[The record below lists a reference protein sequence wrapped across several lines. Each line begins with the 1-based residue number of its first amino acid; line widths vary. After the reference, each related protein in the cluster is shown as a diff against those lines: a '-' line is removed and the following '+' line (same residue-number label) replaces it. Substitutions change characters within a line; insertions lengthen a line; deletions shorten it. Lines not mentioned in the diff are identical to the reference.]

1 MKLYRKEAQMK
12 ILIILP
18 LEEYAIKK
26 IEVLAKGRCEI
37 VYKSVETVAAED
49 VFDADAVLGN
59 LPPKLLPYAKK
70 LKWLQSSMAGTDAYL
85 GGVLPEGV
93 KLTNVTGAFGLA
105 ISEHMVAT
113 VFTLY
118 KKLHLYR
125 DNQNKSLWLDRGE
138 VKQIEGSTVLTVGLG
153 DIGGNFAKK
162 MKALGAY
169 TIGVRRK
176 DTSKPDYIDQLIL
189 QDKLDEVLPKA
200 DIVALALPNTA
211 ETKGLFNRE
220 RIYNMKTGA
229 TLINVGRGNAVDT
242 EALCDALEDGK
253 LYAASLDVTD
263 PEPLPCD
270 HRLWKIENALITPH
284 ISGFFHLRK
293 TYENIV
299 EIFIENLSRFLDGKD
314 LVNIIDMTT
323 GYVKK

>member
-1 MKLYRKEAQMK
+1 MK
-12 ILIILP
+12 IVILLP

-26 IEVLAKGRCEI
+26 IEELTKDRCEI
-37 VYKSVETVAAED
+37 IYKSVETVATED
-49 VFDADAVLGN
+49 IFDADAILGN
-59 LPPKLLPYAKK
+59 LPPKLLKDAKK

-125 DNQNKSLWLDRGE
+125 DNQNRSQWLDRGT

-176 DTSKPDYIDQLIL
+176 DISKPDYIDELVL
-189 QDKLDEVLPKA
+189 QNDLDKVLPRA

-220 RIYNMKTGA
+220 RIYNMKDGA

-253 LYAASLDVTD
+253 LYSASLDVTD
-263 PEPLPCD
+263 PEPLPSD
-270 HRLWKIENALITPH
+270 HRMWKIENALITPH

-299 EIFIENLSRFLDGKD
+299 DIFIENLSRFLDGKE
-314 LVNIIDMTT
+314 LENIIDMDT
-323 GYVKK
+323 GYRKK

>member
-1 MKLYRKEAQMK
+1 MVMSG
-12 ILIILP
+12 P
-18 LEEYAIKK
+18 
-26 IEVLAKGRCEI
+26 
-37 VYKSVETVAAED
+37 
-49 VFDADAVLGN
+49 DAT
-59 LPPKLLPYAKK
+59 
-70 LKWLQSSMAGTDAYL
+70 AGSAPN
-85 GGVLPEGV
+85 PEGV
-93 KLTNVTGAFGLA
+93 ILTNVTGAFGLA
-105 ISEHMVAT
+105 ISEHMVAN

-125 DNQNKSLWLDRGE
+125 DNQNKSLWLDRGQ
-138 VKQIEGSTVLTVGLG
+138 VKQIEGAVVLTVGLG

-176 DTSKPDYIDQLIL
+176 DTSKPEYIDELIL
-189 QDKLDEVLPKA
+189 QEDLDNVLPKA
-200 DIVALALPNTA
+200 DIVALALPNTS

-220 RIYNMKTGA
+220 RIYSMKDGA

-253 LYAASLDVTD
+253 LYAAALDVTD
-263 PEPLPCD
+263 PEPLPAE
-270 HRLWKIENALITPH
+270 HRMWKIENALITPH

-299 EIFIENLSRFLDGKD
+299 SIFIENFNRFLNNEP
-314 LVNIIDMTT
+314 LENIIDMTT
-323 GYVKK
+323 GYRKK

>member
-1 MKLYRKEAQMK
+1 MKTV
-12 ILIILP
+12 ILLP
-18 LEEYAIKK
+18 LEEYAINK
-26 IEVLAKGRCEI
+26 INEITKDKCEVL
-37 VYKSVETVAAED
+37 YKSVETVTSED
-49 VFDADAVLGN
+49 ISDADAVLGN
-59 LPPKLLPYAKK
+59 LPPKLLKDAKK
-70 LKWLQSSMAGTDAYL
+70 LKWLQSSMAGTDVYL

-113 VFTLY
+113 VFSLY

-125 DNQNKSLWLDRGE
+125 DNQNNSQWLDRGQ
-138 VKQIEGSTVLTVGLG
+138 VKQIEGSVVLTVGLG

-176 DTSKPDYIDQLIL
+176 DKSKPDYIDELVL
-189 QDKLDEVLPKA
+189 QDELDNVLNRA

-220 RIYNMKTGA
+220 RIYGMKDGA

-253 LYAASLDVTD
+253 LYAAALDVTD
-263 PEPLPCD
+263 PEPLPSD
-270 HRLWKIENALITPH
+270 HRMWKIENALITPH

-299 EIFIENLSRFLDGKD
+299 DIFIENLSRFIEGKE
-314 LVNIIDMTT
+314 LENIIDMTT
-323 GYVKK
+323 GYKKK

>member
-1 MKLYRKEAQMK
+1 MK
-12 ILIILP
+12 IVILLP

-26 IEVLAKGRCEI
+26 INELTSDKCEV
-37 VYKSVETVAAED
+37 VYSSVDTVTAED
-49 VFDADAVLGN
+49 ICDADAVLGN
-59 LPPKLLPYAKK
+59 LPPRLLKEAKK

-125 DNQNKSLWLDRGE
+125 DNQNKSQWLDRGE

-176 DTSKPDYIDQLIL
+176 DTSKPDYIDELVL
-189 QDKLDEVLPKA
+189 QEDLDKVLPRA
-200 DIVALALPNTA
+200 DIVAMALPNTA

-220 RIYNMKTGA
+220 RIYSMKDGA

-263 PEPLPCD
+263 PEPLPSD
-270 HRLWKIENALITPH
+270 HRMWKIENALITPH

-299 EIFIENLSRFLDGKD
+299 DIFIENLTRFLDGKE
-314 LVNIIDMTT
+314 LENIIDMNS
-323 GYVKK
+323 GYRKK

>member
-1 MKLYRKEAQMK
+1 MK
-12 ILIILP
+12 IVILLP

-26 IEVLAKGRCEI
+26 IEELTKDRCEV
-37 VYKSVETVAAED
+37 VYKTVETVEAED
-49 VFDADAVLGN
+49 ISDADAVLGN
-59 LPPKLLPYAKK
+59 LPPKLLKDAKK

-85 GGVLPEGV
+85 GGVLPDGV

-125 DNQNKSLWLDRGE
+125 DNQNKSQWLDRGT
-138 VKQIEGSTVLTVGLG
+138 VKQIEGATVLTVGLG

-176 DTSKPDYIDQLIL
+176 DTSKPEYIDELVL
-189 QDKLDEVLPKA
+189 QDELDKVLPRA

-211 ETKGLFNRE
+211 ETKGLFSRE
-220 RIYNMKTGA
+220 RIYNMKDGA

-263 PEPLPCD
+263 PEPLPAD

-299 EIFIENLSRFLDGKD
+299 DIFIDNLGRFLDGKE
-314 LVNIIDMTT
+314 LENIIDMTT
-323 GYVKK
+323 GYRKK

>member
-1 MKLYRKEAQMK
+1 MKAV
-12 ILIILP
+12 ILLP
-18 LEEYAIKK
+18 LEEDSIKK
-26 IEVLAKGRCEI
+26 IEEI
-37 VYKSVETVAAED
+37 AEGKCDIIYRTVDTVSAED
-49 VFDADAVLGN
+49 VCDADAVLGN
-59 LPPKLLPYAKK
+59 LPPKLLKDTK
-70 LKWLQSSMAGTDAYL
+70 NLKWLQSSMAGTDAYL

-93 KLTNVTGAFGLA
+93 ILTNVTGAFGLA
-105 ISEHMVAT
+105 ISEHMVAN

-125 DNQNKSLWLDRGE
+125 DNQNKSLWLDRGQ
-138 VKQIEGSTVLTVGLG
+138 VKQIEGAVVLTVGLG

-176 DTSKPDYIDQLIL
+176 DTSKPEYIDELIL
-189 QDKLDEVLPKA
+189 QEDLDNVLPKA
-200 DIVALALPNTA
+200 DIVALALPNTS

-220 RIYNMKTGA
+220 RIYSMKDGA

-253 LYAASLDVTD
+253 LYAAALDVTD
-263 PEPLPCD
+263 PEPLPAE
-270 HRLWKIENALITPH
+270 HRMWKIENALITPH

-299 EIFIENLSRFLDGKD
+299 SIFIENFNRFLNNEP
-314 LVNIIDMTT
+314 LENIIDMTT
-323 GYVKK
+323 GYRKK

>member
-1 MKLYRKEAQMK
+1 MK
-12 ILIILP
+12 IVILLP

-26 IEVLAKGRCEI
+26 IEELTKDRCEI
-37 VYKSVETVAAED
+37 IYKSVETVATED
-49 VFDADAVLGN
+49 IFDADAILGN
-59 LPPKLLPYAKK
+59 LPPKLLKDAKK

-125 DNQNKSLWLDRGE
+125 DNQNKSQWLDRGT

-176 DTSKPDYIDQLIL
+176 DISKPDYIDELVL
-189 QDKLDEVLPKA
+189 QNDLDKVLPRA

-220 RIYNMKTGA
+220 RIYNMKDGA

-242 EALCDALEDGK
+242 EALCDALDDGK

-263 PEPLPCD
+263 PEPLPSD
-270 HRLWKIENALITPH
+270 HRMWKIENALITPH

-299 EIFIENLSRFLDGKD
+299 DIFIENLSRFLDGKE
-314 LVNIIDMTT
+314 LENIIDMDT
-323 GYVKK
+323 GYRKK

>member
-1 MKLYRKEAQMK
+1 MKTV
-12 ILIILP
+12 ILLP
-18 LEEYAIKK
+18 LEEYAINK
-26 IEVLAKGRCEI
+26 INDLAKGKCKI
-37 VYKSVETVAAED
+37 LYKTVETVTAED
-49 VFDADAVLGN
+49 ISDADAILGN
-59 LPPKLLPYAKK
+59 VPPMLLKEAKN
-70 LKWLQSSMAGTDAYL
+70 LKWLQSSMAGVDSYL

-125 DNQNKSLWLDRGE
+125 DNQNNAQWLDRGE
-138 VKQIEGSTVLTVGLG
+138 VKQIEGATVLTVGLG
-153 DIGGNFAKK
+153 DIGGSFSKK

-176 DTSKPDYIDQLIL
+176 DTSKPEYIDELIL
-189 QDKLDEVLPKA
+189 QADLDSVLPRA
-200 DIVALALPNTA
+200 DIVALALPNTS

-220 RIYNMKTGA
+220 RIYNMKDGA

-263 PEPLPCD
+263 PEPLPSD
-270 HRLWKIENALITPH
+270 HRMWKLENALITPH

-299 EIFIENLSRFLDGKD
+299 DIFIENFSRFLAGKE
-314 LVNIIDMTT
+314 LENIIDMTT
-323 GYVKK
+323 GYRKK

>member
-1 MKLYRKEAQMK
+1 MKTV
-12 ILIILP
+12 ILLP
-18 LEEYAIKK
+18 LEEYAINK
-26 IEVLAKGRCEI
+26 INDLAKGKCEI
-37 VYKSVETVAAED
+37 LYKTVETVTAED
-49 VFDADAVLGN
+49 ISDADAILGN
-59 LPPKLLPYAKK
+59 LSPRLLKEAKN
-70 LKWLQSSMAGTDAYL
+70 LKWLQISMAGTDAYL
-85 GGVLPEGV
+85 GGILPEGV

-125 DNQNKSLWLDRGE
+125 DNQNNAQWLDRGQ
-138 VKQIEGSTVLTVGLG
+138 VKQIEGATVLTVGLG
-153 DIGGNFAKK
+153 DIGGSFAKK

-176 DTSKPDYIDQLIL
+176 DLSKPNYIDELIL
-189 QDKLDEVLPKA
+189 QKDLDAVLPRA

-220 RIYNMKTGA
+220 RIYNMKDGA

-263 PEPLPCD
+263 PEPLPSD
-270 HRLWKIENALITPH
+270 HRMWKLENALITPH

-299 EIFIENLSRFLDGKD
+299 DIFIENFSRFLAGKE
-314 LVNIIDMTT
+314 LENIIDMTT
-323 GYVKK
+323 GYRKK

>member
-1 MKLYRKEAQMK
+1 MKTV
-12 ILIILP
+12 ILLP
-18 LEEYAIKK
+18 LEEYAIKR
-26 IEVLAKGRCEI
+26 IEDLTKDRCEVI
-37 VYKSVETVAAED
+37 YKTVETVTAED
-49 VFDADAVLGN
+49 ISDADAVLGN
-59 LPPKLLPYAKK
+59 LPPKLLKDAKK

-113 VFTLY
+113 VFALY

-125 DNQNKSLWLDRGE
+125 DNQNRSQWLDRGS
-138 VKQIEGSTVLTVGLG
+138 VKQIEDSTVLTVGLG

-176 DTSKPDYIDQLIL
+176 DTSKPEYIDELIL
-189 QDKLDEVLPKA
+189 QADLDKVLPRA

-220 RIYNMKTGA
+220 RIYNMKDGA

-263 PEPLPCD
+263 PEPLPAD

-299 EIFIENLSRFLDGKD
+299 EIFIENLSRFLDGKE
-314 LVNIIDMTT
+314 LENIIDMNT
-323 GYVKK
+323 GYKKK

>member
-1 MKLYRKEAQMK
+1 MK
-12 ILIILP
+12 IVILLP

-26 IEVLAKGRCEI
+26 IEELTKDRCEI
-37 VYKSVETVAAED
+37 IYKSVETVATED
-49 VFDADAVLGN
+49 IFDADAILGN
-59 LPPKLLPYAKK
+59 LPPKLLKDAKK

-125 DNQNKSLWLDRGE
+125 DNQNRSQWLDRGT

-176 DTSKPDYIDQLIL
+176 DTSKPDYIDELVL
-189 QDKLDEVLPKA
+189 QNDLDKVLPRA

-220 RIYNMKTGA
+220 RIYNMKDGA

-263 PEPLPCD
+263 PEPLPSD
-270 HRLWKIENALITPH
+270 HRMWKIENALITPH

-299 EIFIENLSRFLDGKD
+299 DIFIENLSRFLDGKE
-314 LVNIIDMTT
+314 LENIIDMDT
-323 GYVKK
+323 GYRKK

>member
-1 MKLYRKEAQMK
+1 MK
-12 ILIILP
+12 IVILLP
-18 LEEYAIKK
+18 LEDYAIKK
-26 IEVLAKGRCEI
+26 IEELTKDRCEI
-37 VYKSVETVAAED
+37 IYKSVETVATED
-49 VFDADAVLGN
+49 IFDADAILGN
-59 LPPKLLPYAKK
+59 LPPKLLKDAKK

-125 DNQNKSLWLDRGE
+125 DNQNRSQWLDRGT

-176 DTSKPDYIDQLIL
+176 DTSKPDYIDELVL
-189 QDKLDEVLPKA
+189 QNDLDKVLPRA

-220 RIYNMKTGA
+220 RIYNMKDGA

-253 LYAASLDVTD
+253 LYAASLDVTA
-263 PEPLPCD
+263 PEPLPSD
-270 HRLWKIENALITPH
+270 HRMWKIENALITPH

-299 EIFIENLSRFLDGKD
+299 DIFIENLSRFLDGKE
-314 LVNIIDMTT
+314 LENIIDMDT
-323 GYVKK
+323 GYRKK

>member
-1 MKLYRKEAQMK
+1 MKTV
-12 ILIILP
+12 ILLP
-18 LEEYAIKK
+18 LEEQAINK
-26 IEVLAKGRCEI
+26 INEIAKDRCDVI
-37 VYKSVETVAAED
+37 FKTVETVTSED
-49 VFDADAVLGN
+49 VSDADAVLGN
-59 LPPKLLPYAKK
+59 LPPKLLKDAKK
-70 LKWLQSSMAGTDAYL
+70 LNWLQISMAGTDAYL
-85 GGVLPEGV
+85 GGILPNRV
-93 KLTNVTGAFGLA
+93 TLTNVTGAFGLA

-125 DNQNKSLWLDRGE
+125 DNQNKSQWLDRGQ
-138 VKQIEGSTVLTVGLG
+138 VKQIEGATVLTVGLG

-176 DTSKPDYIDQLIL
+176 DTSKPDYIDELIL
-189 QDKLDEVLPKA
+189 QNDLDNVLPRA

-220 RIYNMKTGA
+220 RIYKMKDEA
-229 TLINVGRGNAVDT
+229 TLINVGRGNAVETD
-242 EALCDALEDGK
+242 ALCDALEEGK

-263 PEPLPCD
+263 PEPLPSD
-270 HRLWKIENALITPH
+270 HRLWKLENALITPH

-299 EIFIENLSRFLDGKD
+299 NIFIENFSRFLEGRE
-314 LVNIIDMTT
+314 LENIIDMTT
-323 GYVKK
+323 GYRKKP

>member
-1 MKLYRKEAQMK
+1 MK
-12 ILIILP
+12 IVILLP
-18 LEEYAIKK
+18 LEDYAIKK
-26 IEVLAKGRCEI
+26 IEELTKDRCEI
-37 VYKSVETVAAED
+37 IYKSVETVATED
-49 VFDADAVLGN
+49 IFDADAILGN
-59 LPPKLLPYAKK
+59 LPPKLLKDAKK

-118 KKLHLYR
+118 KKLNLYR
-125 DNQNKSLWLDRGE
+125 DNQNRSQWLDRGT

-176 DTSKPDYIDQLIL
+176 DISKPDYIDELVL
-189 QDKLDEVLPKA
+189 QNDLDKVLPRA

-220 RIYNMKTGA
+220 RIYNMKDGA

-263 PEPLPCD
+263 PEPLPSD
-270 HRLWKIENALITPH
+270 HRMWKIENALITPH

-299 EIFIENLSRFLDGKD
+299 DIFIENLSRFLDGKE
-314 LVNIIDMTT
+314 LENIIDMDT
-323 GYVKK
+323 GYRKK

>member
-1 MKLYRKEAQMK
+1 MK
-12 ILIILP
+12 IVILLP
-18 LEEYAIKK
+18 LEDYAIKK
-26 IEVLAKGRCEI
+26 IEELTKDRCEI
-37 VYKSVETVAAED
+37 IYKSVETVATED
-49 VFDADAVLGN
+49 IFDADAILGN
-59 LPPKLLPYAKK
+59 LPPKLLKDAKK

-125 DNQNKSLWLDRGE
+125 DNQNRSQWLDRGT

-176 DTSKPDYIDQLIL
+176 DISKPDYIDELVL
-189 QDKLDEVLPKA
+189 QNDLDKVLPRA

-220 RIYNMKTGA
+220 RIYNMKDGA

-263 PEPLPCD
+263 PEPLPSD
-270 HRLWKIENALITPH
+270 HRMWKIENALITPH

-299 EIFIENLSRFLDGKD
+299 DIFIENLSRFLDGKE
-314 LVNIIDMTT
+314 LENIIDMDT
-323 GYVKK
+323 GYRKK

>member
-1 MKLYRKEAQMK
+1 MKAV
-12 ILIILP
+12 ILLP

-26 IEVLAKGRCEI
+26 INELTAGRCEV
-37 VYKSVETVAAED
+37 VYSSVDAVTSED
-49 VFDADAVLGN
+49 ICDADAVLGN
-59 LPPKLLPYAKK
+59 LPPKLLKDAKK

-85 GGVLPEGV
+85 GGVLPENV
-93 KLTNVTGAFGLA
+93 ILTNVTGAFGLA

-125 DNQNKSLWLDRGE
+125 DNQNKSQWLDRGE

-162 MKALGAY
+162 MKAIGAY
-169 TIGVRRK
+169 TIGVRRI
-176 DTSKPDYIDQLIL
+176 DTSKPDYIDELVL
-189 QDKLDEVLPKA
+189 QEDLDKVLPRA

-211 ETKGLFNRE
+211 ETKSLFNRE
-220 RIYNMKTGA
+220 RIYNMKDGA

-242 EALCDALEDGK
+242 EALCDALLDGK
-253 LYAASLDVTD
+253 IYAASLDVTD
-263 PEPLPCD
+263 PEPLPAD

-299 EIFIENLSRFLDGKD
+299 DIFIENLTRFLEGKK
-314 LVNIIDMTT
+314 LENIIDMTT
-323 GYVKK
+323 GYKKK

>member
-1 MKLYRKEAQMK
+1 MK
-12 ILIILP
+12 IVILLP

-26 IEVLAKGRCEI
+26 IEELTKDRCEI
-37 VYKSVETVAAED
+37 IYKSVETVATED
-49 VFDADAVLGN
+49 IFDADAILGN
-59 LPPKLLPYAKK
+59 LPPKLLKDAKK

-125 DNQNKSLWLDRGE
+125 DNQNKSQWLDRGT

-176 DTSKPDYIDQLIL
+176 DISKPDYIDELVL
-189 QDKLDEVLPKA
+189 QNDLDKVLPRA

-220 RIYNMKTGA
+220 RIYNMKDGA

-263 PEPLPCD
+263 PEPLPSD
-270 HRLWKIENALITPH
+270 HRMWKIENALITPH

-299 EIFIENLSRFLDGKD
+299 DIFIENLSRFLDGKE
-314 LVNIIDMTT
+314 LENIIDMDT
-323 GYVKK
+323 GYRKK

>member
-1 MKLYRKEAQMK
+1 MK
-12 ILIILP
+12 IVILLP

-26 IEVLAKGRCEI
+26 IEELTKDRCEI
-37 VYKSVETVAAED
+37 IYKSVETVATED
-49 VFDADAVLGN
+49 IFDADAILGN
-59 LPPKLLPYAKK
+59 LPPKLLKDAKK

-125 DNQNKSLWLDRGE
+125 DNQNRSQWLDRGT

-176 DTSKPDYIDQLIL
+176 DISKPDYIDELVL
-189 QDKLDEVLPKA
+189 QNDLDKVLPRA

-220 RIYNMKTGA
+220 RIYNMKDGA

-263 PEPLPCD
+263 PEPLPSD
-270 HRLWKIENALITPH
+270 HRMWKIENALITPH

-299 EIFIENLSRFLDGKD
+299 DIFIENLSRFLDGKE
-314 LVNIIDMTT
+314 LENIIDMDT
-323 GYVKK
+323 GYRKK

>member
-1 MKLYRKEAQMK
+1 MK
-12 ILIILP
+12 IVILLS

-26 IEVLAKGRCEI
+26 IEELTKDRCKV
-37 VYKSVETVAAED
+37 VYKTVETVAAVD
-49 VFDADAVLGN
+49 ISDADAVLGN
-59 LPPKLLPYAKK
+59 LPPRLLKDAKK
-70 LKWLQSSMAGTDAYL
+70 LKWLQSSMAGTDVYL

-113 VFTLY
+113 VFALY

-125 DNQNKSLWLDRGE
+125 DNQNKSQWLDRGS

-176 DTSKPDYIDQLIL
+176 DTSKPEYIDELVL
-189 QDKLDEVLPKA
+189 QNDLDKVLPRA

-220 RIYNMKTGA
+220 RIYNMKDGA

-263 PEPLPCD
+263 PEPLPAD
-270 HRLWKIENALITPH
+270 HRMWKIENALITPH

-299 EIFIENLSRFLDGKD
+299 DIFIENLSRFLDGKE
-314 LVNIIDMTT
+314 LENIIDMTT
-323 GYVKK
+323 GYRKK

>member
-1 MKLYRKEAQMK
+1 MK
-12 ILIILP
+12 IVILLP

-26 IEVLAKGRCEI
+26 IEELTKNRCEI
-37 VYKSVETVAAED
+37 IYKSVETVATED
-49 VFDADAVLGN
+49 IFDADAILGN
-59 LPPKLLPYAKK
+59 LPPKLLKDAKK
-70 LKWLQSSMAGTDAYL
+70 LKWLQSSMAGTDSYL

-125 DNQNKSLWLDRGE
+125 DNQNRSQWLDRGT

-176 DTSKPDYIDQLIL
+176 DISKPDYIDELVL
-189 QDKLDEVLPKA
+189 QNDLDKVLPRA

-220 RIYNMKTGA
+220 RIYNMKDGA

-263 PEPLPCD
+263 PEPLPSD
-270 HRLWKIENALITPH
+270 HRMWKIENALITPH

-299 EIFIENLSRFLDGKD
+299 DIFIENLSRFLDGKE
-314 LVNIIDMTT
+314 LENIIDMDT
-323 GYVKK
+323 GYRKK

>member
-1 MKLYRKEAQMK
+1 MKTV
-12 ILIILP
+12 ILLP
-18 LEEYAIKK
+18 LEEYAINK
-26 IEVLAKGRCEI
+26 INDLAKGKCKI
-37 VYKSVETVAAED
+37 LYKTVETVTAED
-49 VFDADAVLGN
+49 ISDADAILGN
-59 LPPKLLPYAKK
+59 VPPMLLKEAKN
-70 LKWLQSSMAGTDAYL
+70 LKWLQSSMAGVDSYL

-125 DNQNKSLWLDRGE
+125 DNQNNAQWLDRGE
-138 VKQIEGSTVLTVGLG
+138 VKQIEGATVLTVGLG
-153 DIGGNFAKK
+153 DIGGSFSKK

-176 DTSKPDYIDQLIL
+176 DTSKPEYIDELIL
-189 QDKLDEVLPKA
+189 QADLDSVLPRA
-200 DIVALALPNTA
+200 DIVALELPNTS

-220 RIYNMKTGA
+220 RIYNMKDGA

-263 PEPLPCD
+263 PEPLPSD
-270 HRLWKIENALITPH
+270 HRMWKLENALITSH

-299 EIFIENLSRFLDGKD
+299 DIFIENFSRFLAGKE
-314 LVNIIDMTT
+314 LENIIDMTT
-323 GYVKK
+323 GYRKK

>member
-1 MKLYRKEAQMK
+1 MKTV
-12 ILIILP
+12 ILLP
-18 LEEYAIKK
+18 LEEYAINK
-26 IEVLAKGRCEI
+26 INDLAKGKCEI
-37 VYKSVETVAAED
+37 LYKTVETVTAED
-49 VFDADAVLGN
+49 ISDADAILGN
-59 LPPKLLPYAKK
+59 VPPMLLKEAKN
-70 LKWLQSSMAGTDAYL
+70 LKWLQSSMAGVDSYL

-125 DNQNKSLWLDRGE
+125 DNQNKSHWLDRGQ
-138 VKQIEGSTVLTVGLG
+138 VKQIEGATVLTVGLG

-162 MKALGAY
+162 MKDLGAY

-176 DTSKPDYIDQLIL
+176 DTSKPEYIDELIL
-189 QDKLDEVLPKA
+189 QADLDSVLPRA

-220 RIYNMKTGA
+220 RIYNMKDGA

-263 PEPLPCD
+263 PEPLPSD
-270 HRLWKIENALITPH
+270 HRMWKLENALITPH

-299 EIFIENLSRFLDGKD
+299 DIFIENFSRFLAGKE
-314 LVNIIDMTT
+314 LENIIDMTT
-323 GYVKK
+323 GYRKK

>member
-1 MKLYRKEAQMK
+1 MKTV
-12 ILIILP
+12 ILLP
-18 LEEYAIKK
+18 LEEYAINK
-26 IEVLAKGRCEI
+26 INDLAKGKCEI
-37 VYKSVETVAAED
+37 LYKTVETVTAED
-49 VFDADAVLGN
+49 ISDADAILGN
-59 LPPKLLPYAKK
+59 VPPMLLKEAKN
-70 LKWLQSSMAGTDAYL
+70 LKWLQSSMAGVDSYL

-125 DNQNKSLWLDRGE
+125 DNQNKSLWLDRGQ
-138 VKQIEGSTVLTVGLG
+138 VKQIEGATVLTVGLG
-153 DIGGNFAKK
+153 DIGGSFAKK

-176 DTSKPDYIDQLIL
+176 DTSKPEYIDELIL
-189 QDKLDEVLPKA
+189 QADLDSVLPRA
-200 DIVALALPNTA
+200 DIVALALPNTS

-220 RIYNMKTGA
+220 RIYNMKDGA

-263 PEPLPCD
+263 PEPLPSD
-270 HRLWKIENALITPH
+270 HRMWKLENALITPH

-299 EIFIENLSRFLDGKD
+299 DIFIENFSRFLAGKE
-314 LVNIIDMTT
+314 LENIIDMTT
-323 GYVKK
+323 GYRKK

>member
-1 MKLYRKEAQMK
+1 MK
-12 ILIILP
+12 IVILLP

-26 IEVLAKGRCEI
+26 IEELTKDRCEV
-37 VYKSVETVAAED
+37 VYKTVETVAAVD
-49 VFDADAVLGN
+49 ISDADAVLGN
-59 LPPKLLPYAKK
+59 LPPRLLKDAQK
-70 LKWLQSSMAGTDAYL
+70 LKWLQSSLAGTDVYL

-113 VFTLY
+113 VFALY

-125 DNQNKSLWLDRGE
+125 DNQNKSQWLDRGS

-176 DTSKPDYIDQLIL
+176 DTSKPEYIDELVL
-189 QDKLDEVLPKA
+189 QNDLDKVLPRA

-220 RIYNMKTGA
+220 RIYNMKDGA

-263 PEPLPCD
+263 PEPLPAD
-270 HRLWKIENALITPH
+270 HRMWKIENALITPH

-299 EIFIENLSRFLDGKD
+299 DIFIENLSRFLDGKE
-314 LVNIIDMTT
+314 LENIIDMTT
-323 GYVKK
+323 GYRKK

>member
-1 MKLYRKEAQMK
+1 MK
-12 ILIILP
+12 IVILLP

-26 IEVLAKGRCEI
+26 IEELTKDRCKI
-37 VYKSVETVAAED
+37 IYKSVETVATED
-49 VFDADAVLGN
+49 IFDADAILGN
-59 LPPKLLPYAKK
+59 LPPKLLKDAKK

-125 DNQNKSLWLDRGE
+125 DNQNRSQWLDRGT

-176 DTSKPDYIDQLIL
+176 DISKPDYIDELIL
-189 QDKLDEVLPKA
+189 QNDLDKVLPRA

-220 RIYNMKTGA
+220 RIYNMKDGA

-263 PEPLPCD
+263 PEPLPSD
-270 HRLWKIENALITPH
+270 HRMWKIENALITPH

-299 EIFIENLSRFLDGKD
+299 DIFIENLSRFLDGKE
-314 LVNIIDMTT
+314 LENIIDMDT
-323 GYVKK
+323 GYRKK

>member
-1 MKLYRKEAQMK
+1 MK
-12 ILIILP
+12 IVILLP

-26 IEVLAKGRCEI
+26 IEELTKNRCEI
-37 VYKSVETVAAED
+37 IYKSVETVATED
-49 VFDADAVLGN
+49 IFDADAILGN
-59 LPPKLLPYAKK
+59 LPPKLLKDAKK

-125 DNQNKSLWLDRGE
+125 DNQNRSQWLDRGT
-138 VKQIEGSTVLTVGLG
+138 VKQIEGSTILTVGLG

-176 DTSKPDYIDQLIL
+176 DTSKPDYIDELVL
-189 QDKLDEVLPKA
+189 QNDLDKVLPRA

-220 RIYNMKTGA
+220 RIYNMKDGA

-263 PEPLPCD
+263 PEPLPSD
-270 HRLWKIENALITPH
+270 HRMWKIENALITPH

-299 EIFIENLSRFLDGKD
+299 DIFIENLSRFLDGKE
-314 LVNIIDMTT
+314 LENIIDMDT
-323 GYVKK
+323 GYRKK